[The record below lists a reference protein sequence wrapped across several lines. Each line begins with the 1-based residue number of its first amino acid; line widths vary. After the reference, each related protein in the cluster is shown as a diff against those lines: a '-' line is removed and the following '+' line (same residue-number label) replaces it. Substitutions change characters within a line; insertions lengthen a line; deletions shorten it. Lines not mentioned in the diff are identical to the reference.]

1 MGHDKIAEAGK
12 FKDITLALAEA
23 KAKEGGQGT
32 PKKGS
37 STKPEV
43 GKDFQD
49 LRKYHI
55 TLPSVNKGVFNII
68 KRLCDAGCCPDPR
81 VHGLLVLEQLQEC
94 RREEGAGMQQ
104 FTVQW
109 IARKAA
115 VDGLDPVML
124 EAYMLLDAAN
134 VPAGDKANVIAG
146 ATLANGTVDKE
157 SMAAAL
163 VRLYP
168 SGGGDPSREEKLYLA
183 GIRRREEQLFLAQ
196 ARFQQEQAAAA
207 GHPGIGG
214 GYPGAGG
221 GQPGAGG
228 GQPGAALQGP
238 SRLKCW
244 QCGQLGH
251 KKPECPNKPK
261 LVYAVSWDEEK
272 SGRGTSV
279 VGSAAGI
286 LDTGCGLTVV
296 GSTVYRSLAGEA
308 PRPNVREPDATFVLG
323 LLPGR
328 RCLR

>member
-1 MGHDKIAEAGK
+1 
-12 FKDITLALAEA
+12 
-23 KAKEGGQGT
+23 
-32 PKKGS
+32 
-37 STKPEV
+37 
-43 GKDFQD
+43 
-49 LRKYHI
+49 
-55 TLPSVNKGVFNII
+55 
-68 KRLCDAGCCPDPR
+68 
-81 VHGLLVLEQLQEC
+81 
-94 RREEGAGMQQ
+94 MQQ

-221 GQPGAGG
+221 GSTWGG
-228 GQPGAALQGP
+228 GRSAWGGAPG
-238 SRLKCW
+238 
-244 QCGQLGH
+244 
-251 KKPECPNKPK
+251 PES
-261 LVYAVSWDEEK
+261 LEVLAVWP
-272 SGRGTSV
+272 
-279 VGSAAGI
+279 VGSQE
-286 LDTGCGLTVV
+286 TRVP
-296 GSTVYRSLAGEA
+296 E
-308 PRPNVREPDATFVLG
+308 
-323 LLPGR
+323 
-328 RCLR
+328 